1 MREKKNTRRKKQ
13 NIKIHTLAARRA
25 SELRERERVYTT
37 NISRH
42 IINIIKRHVLYRL
55 IKTRRDLYF
64 CVFHP
69 FLMSQRKIFSKTL
82 KLFLG
87 SPVGRSVG
95 RSLDA
100 RRTIIMSKEAILE
113 KPTNSSGDDFDD
125 GALATS
131 SSSSSTPEKNFS
143 MGSSTFPEEK
153 VKEEEKE
160 EEEEETTA
168 HTAPPNAVK
177 SMNKDDDDD
186 VDDLPR
192 FNFRRVLTHKESH
205 RLAKGIKSSSALP
218 KSGCYVHYCVYCGGE
233 RGCPIGMSY
242 NKFTRE
248 IMCWSLNT
256 YPFGCCSLPMQRD
269 WKEYVSIKNDI
280 KVVVIDK
287 ETNTLACFSGVQ
299 CCYCQPLFDS

>member
-1 MREKKNTRRKKQ
+1 VREKKNTRRKKQ

-55 IKTRRDLYF
+55 IKTRVDLYF
-64 CVFHP
+64 CVFHQ
-69 FLMSQRKIFSKTL
+69 FLMSRRYFKKRPQ

-87 SPVGRSVG
+87 SPRSVGSGRVG

-131 SSSSSTPEKNFS
+131 SSSSSTPEKIFD
-143 MGSSTFPEEK
+143 TFPEEK
-153 VKEEEKE
+153 EEEKEE

>member
-1 MREKKNTRRKKQ
+1 
-13 NIKIHTLAARRA
+13 
-25 SELRERERVYTT
+25 
-37 NISRH
+37 
-42 IINIIKRHVLYRL
+42 
-55 IKTRRDLYF
+55 
-64 CVFHP
+64 
-69 FLMSQRKIFSKTL
+69 
-82 KLFLG
+82 
-87 SPVGRSVG
+87 
-95 RSLDA
+95 
-100 RRTIIMSKEAILE
+100 
-113 KPTNSSGDDFDD
+113 
-125 GALATS
+125 
-131 SSSSSTPEKNFS
+131 
-143 MGSSTFPEEK
+143 
-153 VKEEEKE
+153 
-160 EEEEETTA
+160 
-168 HTAPPNAVK
+168 
-177 SMNKDDDDD
+177 MNKDDDDD

-192 FNFRRVLTHKESH
+192 FNFRQVLTHKESH

>member
-1 MREKKNTRRKKQ
+1 
-13 NIKIHTLAARRA
+13 
-25 SELRERERVYTT
+25 
-37 NISRH
+37 
-42 IINIIKRHVLYRL
+42 
-55 IKTRRDLYF
+55 
-64 CVFHP
+64 
-69 FLMSQRKIFSKTL
+69 
-82 KLFLG
+82 
-87 SPVGRSVG
+87 
-95 RSLDA
+95 
-100 RRTIIMSKEAILE
+100 MSKEAILE

-131 SSSSSTPEKNFS
+131 SSSSSTPEKNFDA
-143 MGSSTFPEEK
+143 MGKKPSTFEED
-153 VKEEEKE
+153 KEEEKEEE

-192 FNFRRVLTHKESH
+192 FNFRQVLTHKESH

-248 IMCWSLNT
+248 IMC
-256 YPFGCCSLPMQRD
+256 
-269 WKEYVSIKNDI
+269 
-280 KVVVIDK
+280 
-287 ETNTLACFSGVQ
+287 
-299 CCYCQPLFDS
+299 

>member
-1 MREKKNTRRKKQ
+1 
-13 NIKIHTLAARRA
+13 
-25 SELRERERVYTT
+25 
-37 NISRH
+37 
-42 IINIIKRHVLYRL
+42 
-55 IKTRRDLYF
+55 
-64 CVFHP
+64 
-69 FLMSQRKIFSKTL
+69 
-82 KLFLG
+82 
-87 SPVGRSVG
+87 
-95 RSLDA
+95 
-100 RRTIIMSKEAILE
+100 MSKEAILE

-131 SSSSSTPEKNFS
+131 SSSSSTPEKNFDA
-143 MGSSTFPEEK
+143 MGKKPSSTFPEEEDR
-153 VKEEEKE
+153 EEEKE

-205 RLAKGIKSSSALP
+205 RLAKGIKSSSAVP

-299 CCYCQPLFDS
+299 CCYCQPLFDSRQ

>member
-55 IKTRRDLYF
+55 IKTRVDLYF
-64 CVFHP
+64 CVFHQ
-69 FLMSQRKIFSKTL
+69 FLMSRRYFKKTPQ

-87 SPVGRSVG
+87 SPGRSGRVG

-131 SSSSSTPEKNFS
+131 SSSSSTPEKNFD
-143 MGSSTFPEEK
+143 TFPEEK
-153 VKEEEKE
+153 EEEKEE

>member
-55 IKTRRDLYF
+55 IKTRVDLYF
-64 CVFHP
+64 CVFHQ
-69 FLMSQRKIFSKTL
+69 FLMSRRYFKKRPQ

-87 SPVGRSVG
+87 SPRSVGSGRVG

-131 SSSSSTPEKNFS
+131 SSSSSTPEKNFD
-143 MGSSTFPEEK
+143 TFPEE
-153 VKEEEKE
+153 KEEEKE

>member
-1 MREKKNTRRKKQ
+1 
-13 NIKIHTLAARRA
+13 
-25 SELRERERVYTT
+25 
-37 NISRH
+37 
-42 IINIIKRHVLYRL
+42 
-55 IKTRRDLYF
+55 
-64 CVFHP
+64 
-69 FLMSQRKIFSKTL
+69 
-82 KLFLG
+82 
-87 SPVGRSVG
+87 
-95 RSLDA
+95 
-100 RRTIIMSKEAILE
+100 MSKEAILE

-131 SSSSSTPEKNFS
+131 SSSSSTPEKNFD
-143 MGSSTFPEEK
+143 TFPEEK
-153 VKEEEKE
+153 VKEEEKEE

-192 FNFRRVLTHKESH
+192 FNFRQVLTHKESH

>member
-55 IKTRRDLYF
+55 IKTRVDLYF
-64 CVFHP
+64 CVFHQ
-69 FLMSQRKIFSKTL
+69 FLMSRRYFKKRPQ

-87 SPVGRSVG
+87 SPRSVGSGRVG

-113 KPTNSSGDDFDD
+113 KPTNLSGDDFDD

-131 SSSSSTPEKNFS
+131 SSSSSTPEKNFD
-143 MGSSTFPEEK
+143 TFPEE
-153 VKEEEKE
+153 KEEEKE

>member
-1 MREKKNTRRKKQ
+1 
-13 NIKIHTLAARRA
+13 
-25 SELRERERVYTT
+25 
-37 NISRH
+37 
-42 IINIIKRHVLYRL
+42 
-55 IKTRRDLYF
+55 
-64 CVFHP
+64 
-69 FLMSQRKIFSKTL
+69 
-82 KLFLG
+82 
-87 SPVGRSVG
+87 
-95 RSLDA
+95 
-100 RRTIIMSKEAILE
+100 MSKEAILE
-113 KPTNSSGDDFDD
+113 KLTNSSGDDFDD

-131 SSSSSTPEKNFS
+131 SSSSSTPEKNFDA
-143 MGSSTFPEEK
+143 MGKKPSTFPKEK
-153 VKEEEKE
+153 VKEEEE
-160 EEEEETTA
+160 EKEEETTMAA

-205 RLAKGIKSSSALP
+205 RLAKGIKSSSAVP

>member
-1 MREKKNTRRKKQ
+1 
-13 NIKIHTLAARRA
+13 
-25 SELRERERVYTT
+25 
-37 NISRH
+37 
-42 IINIIKRHVLYRL
+42 
-55 IKTRRDLYF
+55 
-64 CVFHP
+64 
-69 FLMSQRKIFSKTL
+69 
-82 KLFLG
+82 
-87 SPVGRSVG
+87 
-95 RSLDA
+95 
-100 RRTIIMSKEAILE
+100 MSKEAILE

-131 SSSSSTPEKNFS
+131 SSSSSTPEKNFD
-143 MGSSTFPEEK
+143 TFPEEK
-153 VKEEEKE
+153 EEEKEE

-242 NKFTRE
+242 NRFTRE
-248 IMCWSLNT
+248 SMCWSLNT
-256 YPFGCCSLPMQRD
+256 YPFGCCALPMQRD

-287 ETNTLACFSGVQ
+287 ETNTLACFSGVH
-299 CCYCQPLFDS
+299 CCYCQPLNDS

>member
-55 IKTRRDLYF
+55 IKTRIDLYF
-64 CVFHP
+64 CVFHQ
-69 FLMSQRKIFSKTL
+69 FLTSQRYFQKRRQ

-87 SPVGRSVG
+87 SLRSVG
-95 RSLDA
+95 RSIDHW
-100 RRTIIMSKEAILE
+100 TQEPSIIIMSKEAILK

-131 SSSSSTPEKNFS
+131 SSSSSTPEKNFD
-143 MGSSTFPEEK
+143 TFPEEK

>member
-1 MREKKNTRRKKQ
+1 
-13 NIKIHTLAARRA
+13 
-25 SELRERERVYTT
+25 
-37 NISRH
+37 
-42 IINIIKRHVLYRL
+42 
-55 IKTRRDLYF
+55 
-64 CVFHP
+64 
-69 FLMSQRKIFSKTL
+69 
-82 KLFLG
+82 
-87 SPVGRSVG
+87 
-95 RSLDA
+95 
-100 RRTIIMSKEAILE
+100 MSKEATLK

-131 SSSSSTPEKNFS
+131 SSSSSTPEKNFVFDT
-143 MGSSTFPEEK
+143 MGKKPSTFPEEE

-160 EEEEETTA
+160 EETTTTTA
-168 HTAPPNAVK
+168 VHTAPPNAVK
-177 SMNKDDDDD
+177 SMNKDDDD
-186 VDDLPR
+186 VDDLR

-205 RLAKGIKSSSALP
+205 RLAKGIKSSSAVP

-269 WKEYVSIKNDI
+269 WKEYVSIKTDI

-287 ETNTLACFSGVQ
+287 EKNTLACFSGVQ